1 MADKYF
7 VGESLRDR
15 LRATIARVEGT
26 PLPTVVTR
34 IPTSYD
40 QMPPSTGTQL
50 KLAAFTGTS
59 VWVRMQAREIY
70 FFETDTASTSLLPI
84 KRTEN
89 TATAVASMF
98 SIPGVTTTVSMATAL
113 VTVAKMNGVWN
124 VISAGGGA

>member
-1 MADKYF
+1 MDGFLISGSFAKQIK
-7 VGESLRDR
+7 S
-15 LRATIARVEGT
+15 TIARVDGLAVAGE
-26 PLPTVVTR
+26 VAR
-34 IPTSYD
+34 IPTRFEEI
-40 QMPPSTGTQL
+40 PSAGGAQI

-59 VWVRMQAREIY
+59 VWVRMQARQVY

-84 KRTEN
+84 KRTES

-124 VISAGGGA
+124 VVAAGGGA